1 MPQQPHGA
9 SPYPPDERANDGRDV
24 TTILDADATI
34 RYVSPSIEPILGY
47 KPEQMVGQN
56 WFQYV
61 HPDDAAQ
68 ALPGFGQTTQQPGVV
83 QRNALRVRHAN
94 GSWVNVEEVGSNL
107 LHYPGVHGW
116 ILSARNIGANG
127 SVPAVAEAN
136 GNGNAEEALAAAVQR
151 SEQLERSRR
160 WNMEL
165 IATLSHELRTPLNV
179 IVGYHDLLLD
189 GTFGTLTSEQSY
201 TIRRAQRS
209 AQELLD
215 IMSATLD
222 LTRMDGGHVRLVTQS
237 VATADLLEE
246 LKGDLHQ
253 LSDKP
258 GVTLQWETAP
268 NTPKVATDP
277 AKLKMIVKHLVR
289 NALQLT
295 NHGAVTVM
303 VQPRSNG
310 VEIAIADHGAGIS
323 HAAMTTIFGPQQQ
336 PDPAAL
342 AGFGGSGLGL
352 YAARQLVE
360 LLGGKVAVETERA
373 TGSTVRVFL
382 PLSAAMQRAT
392 G

>member
-9 SPYPPDERANDGRDV
+9 SPHAPDERASDGRDV

-34 RYVSPSIEPILGY
+34 RYVSPSIERILGY
-47 KPEQMVGQN
+47 KPEQLVGQN

-83 QRNALRVRHAN
+83 QRNALRVRHAD
-94 GSWVNVEEVGSNL
+94 GSWVKVEEVGSNL

-116 ILSARNIGANG
+116 ILSARNVGANGTASAAAGANG
-127 SVPAVAEAN
+127 SAKAD
-136 GNGNAEEALAAAVQR
+136 EALAAAVQR
-151 SEQLERSRR
+151 CEQLERSRR
-160 WNMEL
+160 WNTEL

-189 GTFGTLTSEQSY
+189 GTFGVLTSEQSY

-222 LTRMDGGHVRLVTQS
+222 LTRLDGGRIRLLTQT
-237 VATADLLEE
+237 VATTDLIEE
-246 LKGDLHQ
+246 LRTDVRQ
-253 LSDKP
+253 LCDKS
-258 GVTLQWETAP
+258 GVTLQWEIAP
-268 NTPKVATDP
+268 NTPKIVTDP

-295 NHGAVTVM
+295 DNGAVAVV
-303 VQPRSNG
+303 VQPRHEG
-310 VEIAIADHGAGIS
+310 VEIAVVDLGGGIS
-323 HAAMTTIFGPQQQ
+323 HSAMTTIFGSPQQ
-336 PDPAAL
+336 PDPSVL

-352 YAARQLVE
+352 YSVRLLVE
-360 LLGGKVAVETERA
+360 VLGGKVTVETDRPA
-373 TGSTVRVFL
+373 GSTIRVFL
-382 PLSAAMQRAT
+382 PVSGVTQRPTA
-392 G
+392 